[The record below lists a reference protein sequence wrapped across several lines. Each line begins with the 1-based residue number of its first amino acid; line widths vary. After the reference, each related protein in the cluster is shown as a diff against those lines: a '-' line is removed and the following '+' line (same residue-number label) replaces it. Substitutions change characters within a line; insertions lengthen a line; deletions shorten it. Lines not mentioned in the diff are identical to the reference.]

1 MYDDRT
7 TGDLIMKV
15 LALSANYEPLGVV
28 SWERA
33 VTLVYSDK
41 VSVVEEYDCFVRS
54 PSVQVKIPA
63 VIVFKKS
70 FISNKRN
77 SVRFSRKNVW
87 IRDEGKCQYCNLHVS
102 LSTFTIDHVI
112 PKKLGGQTMWDNVVA
127 CCYSCNQK
135 KSDKSLKEAG
145 FKLFKVPR
153 KPFKLPYL
161 QEITD
166 GQYNLEKNIPQ
177 EWKFYLERF

>member
-1 MYDDRT
+1 MYDGRT
-7 TGDLIMKV
+7 TGDLSMKV

-33 VTLVYSDK
+33 ITLVFSDK
-41 VSVVEEYDCFVRS
+41 VSVIEEYDCFVRS
-54 PSVQVKIPA
+54 PSVEIKIPA

-70 FISNKRN
+70 FMGNKRN

-87 IRDEGKCQYCNLHVS
+87 IRDEGKCQYCHVHVS

-112 PKKLGGQTMWDNVVA
+112 PKKLGGKTIWDNVVA

-135 KSDKSLKEAG
+135 KGDKSLKEAG